1 MTTANK
7 ILVAL
12 IAALFILSAYVAIEL
27 TQYISTVKAAAAAAG
42 SDMAIVQFYPWLA
55 IGFAI

>member
-1 MTTANK
+1 MTTTNK

-12 IAALFILSAYVAIEL
+12 IAMLFILSAYVTIEL
-27 TQYISTVKAAAAAAG
+27 TQYISAIKVTAAAAG
-42 SDMAIVQFYPWLA
+42 SNMIIVQFYPWLA